1 MRINNRTLLFGVFFI
16 VVLLCVFSGQI
27 FRRANAETE
36 STEWKTYNACNDARD
51 TVERQINS
59 AAIILSKRESFRTSV
74 EGWLAENAEDLRDG
88 VRTTL
93 IASGFMDVGAGT
105 AALVN
110 GTSDMMDGVAL
121 LSSFNSANSAIS
133 SQLGVISGIY
143 TAEESGYNAVYD
155 KYVDAY
161 NNLSEEDKA
170 IVKHAT
176 GLPNGIYPKMG
187 SPEAETYGL
196 VACGRPSSLSPTCY
210 GYYKDADKHKE
221 TCTQKHGTS
230 GETSVEWWSCFDSQC
245 TRYPE
250 HWVPCRATNCSV
262 LFPPK
267 TVIINTPDF
276 PGGSVYKVEEYHD
289 HEVKC
294 QVDVYR
300 GFFSFQPKC
309 GEKYFTC
316 EHSTCPKS
324 NTHMSGAT
332 TPTDGTPNC
341 PDCTTH
347 CSSPCSCTNS
357 GTCNG
362 TASTPSTPTYHACG
376 EHETSVSGDH
386 SNGTYTCGS
395 HSGYK
400 CQESHDHKTY
410 ISSCTSTDSYGNTC
424 NNTSGYYE
432 CSQHTHSYPAMKSC
446 DAGHSYRADH
456 PNVDYL
462 NNLHRTRTCRFSG
475 CGNSWQ
481 ACSIVG
487 WSPYCNNAYRKSQ
500 GWKCGE

>member
-1 MRINNRTLLFGVFFI
+1 MRINNRTLLFSVFFT
-16 VVLLCVFSGQI
+16 VALLCVFSI
-27 FRRANAETE
+27 HLLLVNAE
-36 STEWKTYNACNDARD
+36 SMDAAYKYYNECNNARV
-51 TVERQINS
+51 TVEGEINS

-74 EGWLAENAEDLRDG
+74 EGWLAENAEDLRDS

-110 GTSDMMDGVAL
+110 GTSDMMDGIAL

-143 TAEESGYNAVYD
+143 TRTDTGYDAVYSR
-155 KYVDAY
+155 YVDSY
-161 NNLSEEDKA
+161 NGLSADDKD
-170 IVKHAT
+170 IVKRAT
-176 GLPNGIYPKMG
+176 GHPNGIYPKKVPP
-187 SPEAETYGL
+187 SADTYGL

-276 PGGSVYKVEEYHD
+276 PGGSVYTVEEYHD

-316 EHSTCPKS
+316 EHSTCPES

-341 PDCTTH
+341 PDCTSH
-347 CSSPCSCTNS
+347 CSSPCSCSNS

-362 TASTPSTPTYHACG
+362 AVYTPPPPPPTPSTPTTVACG
-376 EHETSVSGDH
+376 GASYTGCSGASSRTEHHVPSCGNCSNSYWTCMSGAVDRH
-386 SNGTYTCGS
+386 TDVKTC
-395 HSGYK
+395 K
-400 CQESHDHKTY
+400 
-410 ISSCTSTDSYGNTC
+410 
-424 NNTSGYYE
+424 
-432 CSQHTHSYPAMKSC
+432 
-446 DAGHSYRADH
+446 R
-456 PNVDYL
+456 
-462 NNLHRTRTCRFSG
+462 SG
-475 CGNSWQ
+475 CGASLTRCQNGPGQCTNGGYHWL
-481 ACSIVG
+481 
-487 WSPYCNNAYRKSQ
+487 
-500 GWKCGE
+500 